1 MNPTD
6 FYLSQISLYHETL
19 KKVKRQRNF
28 ITFLKLAA
36 FAEIIYFLILFL
48 DRQPVYNLYC
58 SIGGIVLFIILNII
72 DSKIVLRKKRIETF
86 IKHCLTE
93 MAYLKGDLS
102 GLCNGQQYEN
112 PAHNYSTDLDIF
124 GENSLFQHINR
135 TVTDHG
141 SNILSEWLLNP
152 CLHKDKIIER
162 QQTVTELAS
171 RIKWCMDFRT
181 TGSVFRTDH
190 ANQEQLKKWQEEP
203 AFFRFKGIRTLI
215 TIINATGVI
224 LWILTII
231 SLIDY
236 HIPLFFSILQLGA
249 TVFYSRKIN
258 ASHRKLE
265 KLIKALGNYVH
276 SVTLIDRLDADTDG
290 IKRIKSVLLN
300 GETSSL
306 TAFASL
312 NKILND
318 FDQRNNILAAIVMNA
333 LYMKDLHSVIKLD
346 KWKNRYAPGITAWI
360 KAIGETDALVSMA
373 CYRYNH
379 PRYVFPK
386 ISETALLRG
395 EGIGHP
401 LLPEDKTV
409 TNDFQVENLH
419 NLYIVTGANMAG
431 KSTFLR
437 TIGVNLVL
445 ALSGNAVCAETF
457 EFQPMNLF
465 SSMRTTDNLAKGT
478 SYFHAEL
485 LRLQQ
490 LIKIASQSEKLFIIL
505 DEMLKGTNSRDKLN
519 GSSKFLV
526 KLLSFPVSG
535 IIATHDLALGE
546 LAERYPSNFFNAC
559 FEISHTQDDITYDYK
574 LKEGVIKN
582 MNASILLRK
591 MGLIDS
597 E

>member
-6 FYLSQISLYHETL
+6 FYLSQISLYRETL

-36 FAEIIYFLILFL
+36 FVEIIYFLILFL

-141 SNILSEWLLNP
+141 SDILSEWLLNP
-152 CLHKDKIIER
+152 CLYKDKIIER
-162 QQTVTELAS
+162 QQTVAELAS

-181 TGSVFRTDH
+181 IGNVFRTDH
-190 ANQEQLKKWQEEP
+190 ANREQLKKWQEEP
-203 AFFRFKGIRTLI
+203 AFFHFKGIRTLI
-215 TIINATGVI
+215 TIINAAGAI
-224 LWILTII
+224 LWVLTII

-258 ASHRKLE
+258 ASYRKLE

-290 IKRIKSVLLN
+290 IKRIKSILLN

-318 FDQRNNILAAIVMNA
+318 FDQRNNILAAILMNA

-346 KWKNRYAPGITAWI
+346 KWKNRYASGITAWI

-401 LLPEDKTV
+401 LLPKDKTV

-419 NLYIVTGANMAG
+419 NLYIITGANMAG

-546 LAERYPSNFFNAC
+546 LAERYPSNFLNAC

-574 LKEGVIKN
+574 LKEGVSKN